1 MRQNTEVEDSRARL
15 DINRNIAYHAPTED
29 QTVRYQR
36 LRCTMKDLAHLIV
49 DLVPP
54 GRERSLAMTK
64 LEETGFWANAGIA
77 REGK

>member
-15 DINRNIAYHAPTED
+15 DIKRNIAYHTPTED
-29 QTVRYQR
+29 QPARYQQ
-36 LRCTMKDLAHLIV
+36 LCGAMQDLAHWIV